1 MGHKRSVEINDQEYS
16 LVHDDV
22 DDLYDTQACSIEGGR
37 AAVIQCGVC
46 DKSEEGISMGPVV

>member
-22 DDLYDTQACSIEGGR
+22 HDLYDMLACSIEGNRG
-37 AAVIQCGVC
+37 AVIQCGVL
-46 DKSEEGISMGPVV
+46 